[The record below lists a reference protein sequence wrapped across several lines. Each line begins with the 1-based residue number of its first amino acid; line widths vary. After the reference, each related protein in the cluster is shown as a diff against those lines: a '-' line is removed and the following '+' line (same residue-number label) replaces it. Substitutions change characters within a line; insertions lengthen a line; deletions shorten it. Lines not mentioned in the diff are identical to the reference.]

1 MVLGKPETIDV
12 SRMTLG
18 SMVFI
23 DDQCYI
29 NNGNQLQ
36 CLHDRDLAHCLQTYT
51 GKFFWPLQPRADEL
65 CIEDIAH
72 GIACEYRYGNH
83 SPYPYSVAWHSVAL
97 SYLVPEHLR
106 QFALVH
112 DAPEAY
118 IKDIPRTIR
127 RQEPF
132 KSMYQEIDDRLMGV
146 CCEFFGIED
155 QMEEFY
161 DYDILMSYSE
171 MVVWAESNIS
181 YLAKLT
187 AMNVN
192 LEPARDPAWLEWVRD
207 APKHEHWQRSE
218 ARWRQRYDELF

>member
-18 SMVFI
+18 SMVYI
-23 DDQCYI
+23 DNQCYI
-29 NNGNQLQ
+29 NNGHQLQ
-36 CLHDRDLAHCLQTYT
+36 CMHDRDLAHCLQTYT
-51 GKFFWPLQPRADEL
+51 GKFFWPLQPRVDEL
-65 CIEDIAH
+65 CVEDIAH

-97 SYLVPEHLR
+97 SYVVPAHLR

-112 DAPEAY
+112 DAAEAY
-118 IKDIPRTIR
+118 LRDIPRTIKN
-127 RQEPF
+127 QEPF
-132 KSMYQEIDDRLMGV
+132 KSTYIPIHDHLLDI
-146 CCEFFGIED
+146 CCEYFGIENKD
-155 QMEEFY
+155 EEHH
-161 DYDILMSYSE
+161 DYDVMMSYSE
-171 MVVWAESNIS
+171 MIVWGESNIA

-192 LEPARDPAWLEWVRD
+192 LEPARNPEWLEWVRE

-218 ARWRQRYDELF
+218 ERWLQRYDELF